1 MSRAGRRTR
10 AEEQSEG
17 RWRRSAAGL
26 VLAAAITVGVGLS
39 CSADPVET
47 TPGPAARNQD
57 YAAGKQALERK
68 DWREAVRRLN
78 QATRR
83 DPDNA
88 DLHNYLGFAY
98 RNLGELDPAFKHY
111 KRALDLNPRHRGAHE
126 YAGEAYL
133 LLGDLARAE
142 EHLAALR
149 RICLLPCEE
158 LADLERA
165 ITAYRKRAGAG
176 PSP

>member
-1 MSRAGRRTR
+1 MSTR
-10 AEEQSEG
+10 K
-17 RWRRSAAGL
+17 RLSATGL

-39 CSADPVET
+39 CFADPAET
-47 TPGPAARNQD
+47 TPGPAARNPD
-57 YAAGKQALERK
+57 YTAGKQALERK
-68 DWREAVRRLN
+68 DWREAVKRFN
-78 QATRR
+78 QAALR
-83 DPDNA
+83 DPNNA
-88 DLHNYLGFAY
+88 DLHNYLGFSY

-111 KRALDLNPRHRGAHE
+111 KRALELNPRHRGAHE

-142 EHLAALR
+142 EHLVALR

-165 ITAYRKRAGAG
+165 ITMYRKRTGTSR
-176 PSP
+176 SP